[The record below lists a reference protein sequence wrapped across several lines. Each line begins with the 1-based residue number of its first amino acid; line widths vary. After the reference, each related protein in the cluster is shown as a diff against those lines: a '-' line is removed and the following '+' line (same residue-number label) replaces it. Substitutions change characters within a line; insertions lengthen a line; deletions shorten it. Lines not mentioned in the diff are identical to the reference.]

1 MYWHVF
7 ELGQKKLSK
16 GELCCS
22 NRYGRWHK
30 DKVEQA
36 SRNIPRMIVFIVGGI
51 SYSEARVAYEVTK
64 ERSAWEVIIG
74 GDTEVLTP
82 TTFLDR
88 VRQIQPSD

>member
-1 MYWHVF
+1 
-7 ELGQKKLSK
+7 
-16 GELCCS
+16 
-22 NRYGRWHK
+22 
-30 DKVEQA
+30 
-36 SRNIPRMIVFIVGGI
+36 MIVFIVGGI

-88 VRQIQPSD
+88 VRQMQPSD